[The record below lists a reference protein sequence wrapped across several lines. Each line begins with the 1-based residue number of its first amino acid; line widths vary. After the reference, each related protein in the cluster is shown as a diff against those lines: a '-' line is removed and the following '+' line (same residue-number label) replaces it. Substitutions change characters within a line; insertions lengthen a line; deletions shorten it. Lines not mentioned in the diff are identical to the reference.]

1 MSSRASA
8 QAKPIMLMPVHDTLP
23 ANPTV
28 VIGIG
33 CRRDCRPAELI
44 ELLATALQEADLS
57 SECIRAVAT
66 HRQKG
71 DEPALNELAAWLQC
85 ELVLLEPAALDAMS
99 ARVSGTS
106 AVAQHTLGVGSVAE
120 ASALAC
126 ADGLGRGRS
135 TLRLS
140 KRKSANATLA
150 IATVSE
156 DA

>member
-1 MSSRASA
+1 MT
-8 QAKPIMLMPVHDTLP
+8 LMPVHDTSLATP
-23 ANPTV
+23 SV

-33 CRRDCRPAELI
+33 CRRNCPLAELI
-44 ELLATALQEADLS
+44 ELVAAALQEVDLS
-57 SECIRAVAT
+57 LACVRAVAT
-66 HRQKG
+66 HHQKC

-85 ELVLLEPAALDAMS
+85 ELVLLEPAALEATS
-99 ARVSGTS
+99 ARVSGIS
-106 AVAQHTLGVGSVAE
+106 LAAQHALGVGSVAE

-135 TLRLS
+135 TLRLT